1 MDPVLPKS
9 LVARLA
15 FAAVS
20 IFFFFVPS
28 LCIIPY
34 IHLEAGFTPTDA
46 LKSTADLVSYIAA
59 LGYIAIMWPSIISDV
74 RSNWKNRKLKQSLQG
89 FGLLVFA
96 PIFGW
101 GILQGFFS
109 GPLSYYLHKQNT
121 SDLST
126 RQVAVIRADDLG
138 GKHCRN
144 RAIIQEKAIFWD
156 IVVCG
161 ISSEAVERLRRGGQL
176 SIEGTFSVY
185 GMQVQ
190 RYIIVDGA

>member
-46 LKSTADLVSYIAA
+46 LKSTADVVSYIAA

-74 RSNWKNRKLKQSLQG
+74 RSNWKDRKLKQSLQG

-96 PIFGW
+96 PLFGW
-101 GILQGFFS
+101 VILQGFFS
-109 GPLSYYLHKQNT
+109 GPLSYYLHKQST

-138 GKHCRN
+138 GNHCRN
-144 RAIIQEKAIFWD
+144 RAIIEEKAIFWD